1 MLFDETLIHTCEITL
16 PGKVQVGEDSW
27 GRPIYENHE
36 PKTEKCRYN
45 AKKVYLKDTAGT
57 EQVLEMK
64 LFLLSE
70 TAIDPQMSVGNV
82 QDDSGNLLTE
92 TNLEVDSII
101 PRYDDKTLHHY
112 EVFLKG
118 AE

>member
-1 MLFDETLIHTCEITL
+1 MIHTCDITL

-27 GRPIYENHE
+27 GRPIYEDHD
-36 PKTEKCRYN
+36 PKTVKCRYN

-64 LFLLSE
+64 LFLLPE
-70 TAIDPQMSVGNV
+70 TAVDPQMTVDHIK
-82 QDDSGNLLTE
+82 DDRKNLLT
-92 TNLEVDSII
+92 TAKLVADTIT
-101 PRYDDKTLHHY
+101 PRYDAKTLHHY
-112 EVFLKG
+112 EVYLKG